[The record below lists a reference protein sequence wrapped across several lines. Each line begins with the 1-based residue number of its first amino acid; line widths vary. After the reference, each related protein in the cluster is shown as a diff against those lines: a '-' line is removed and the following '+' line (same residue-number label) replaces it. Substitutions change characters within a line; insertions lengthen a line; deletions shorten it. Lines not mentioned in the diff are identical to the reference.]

1 MKKFKTAIKRL
12 EGQRNAQHL
21 LQHAVSDEDILA
33 NRAHADQVC
42 VRCTCHRSP
51 RLLAGDGA
59 GAPASSGVGCFV
71 VVVVVIAIVVYLLMF
86 ERATGVRAHV

>member
-12 EGQRNAQHL
+12 EGQRNAQQVL
-21 LQHAVSDEDILA
+21 EGAVKDDDILA

-42 VRCTCHRSP
+42 VRCACHRSP

-59 GAPASSGVGCFV
+59 SAPASSGVGCFV
-71 VVVVVIAIVVYLLMF
+71 VVVVIAIVVWLLMF
-86 ERATGVRAHV
+86 ERATGVRGHA